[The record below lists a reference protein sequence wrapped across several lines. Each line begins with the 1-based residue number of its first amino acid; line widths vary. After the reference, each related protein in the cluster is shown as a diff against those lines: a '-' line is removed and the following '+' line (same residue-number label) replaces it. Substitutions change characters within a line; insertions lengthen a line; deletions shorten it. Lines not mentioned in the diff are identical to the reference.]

1 METEIEIPKYPPVF
15 FVRITDSIRRRL
27 VKISRRFTHPNITML
42 EYLQNLW
49 LLGAI
54 SVATELGIADILKDG
69 SKTISELASLT
80 GSLEDPLYRIMRLL
94 ASEGIFR
101 EMNDMRFSNT
111 RVSESLQE
119 KELRFFIQHSLNS
132 MQFRIFGELMHSVK
146 TGRRT
151 SELFIDKGVFEH
163 MGQSKELNDLYNKAM
178 TNTSKMQVAAV
189 LSSFNFNSFSHI
201 VDVGGGLG
209 FFISAILSKYK
220 TIHGTLFDL
229 PQVVNNR
236 VDGNNFAGRLKIIA
250 GSFFETI
257 PEGGDLYLL
266 KNILHGWSDDDCIT
280 ILKNIRKVLSE
291 KGRLMIIEV
300 VVESMNKPSWGKMT
314 DIFMMA
320 GLGGRER
327 TRKEYQY
334 ILEKAGYKIDQFRPT
349 VSPASLIIASLDGN
363 N

>member
-1 METEIEIPKYPPVF
+1 
-15 FVRITDSIRRRL
+15 
-27 VKISRRFTHPNITML
+27 
-42 EYLQNLW
+42 
-49 LLGAI
+49 
-54 SVATELGIADILKDG
+54 
-69 SKTISELASLT
+69 
-80 GSLEDPLYRIMRLL
+80 
-94 ASEGIFR
+94 
-101 EMNDMRFSNT
+101 
-111 RVSESLQE
+111 
-119 KELRFFIQHSLNS
+119 
-132 MQFRIFGELMHSVK
+132 
-146 TGRRT
+146 
-151 SELFIDKGVFEH
+151 

-189 LSSFNFNSFSHI
+189 LASFSFNSYSHI

-220 TIHGTLFDL
+220 TIQGTLFDL

-236 VDGNNFAGRLKIIA
+236 VDGNNFEGRLKIIA

-257 PEGGDLYLL
+257 PAGGDLYLL
-266 KNILHGWSDDDCIT
+266 KNILHGWSDDDCIA
-280 ILKNIRKVLSE
+280 ILKNIRKVLSD

-327 TRKEYQY
+327 TRKEYKD